1 MFGKY
6 TAQEFLKTAEAFH
19 GHAAPGVL
27 LGAFLVE
34 AARAKL
40 PEGCIFDVVSES
52 RQCLPDAVQLLTPC
66 TFGNGWLRVM
76 DLGLYAV
83 CLYDKQTG
91 EGWRAAVD
99 PEKLKCFPLTR
110 EWFLKLTKKKDQ
122 DGDALRQE
130 IMDHGAEMVSV
141 RKIQMHPEELAPRHK
156 GAIAICPVCGEAY
169 PASHG
174 DTCLLCAKG
183 RGYDML

>member
-34 AARAKL
+34 AARTNL

-66 TFGNGWLRVM
+66 TFGNGWLKVM
-76 DLGLYAV
+76 DLGIYAV

-99 PEKLKCFPLTR
+99 PEKLKRFPLTR

-122 DGDALRQE
+122 DGDALRRE
-130 IMDHGAEMVSV
+130 ILEHGAEMVAV
-141 RKIQMHPEELAPRHK
+141 RKIQMHPEELARRHK
-156 GAIAICPVCGEAY
+156 GPIAVCPVCGDAY
-169 PASHG
+169 PAKHG
-174 DTCLLCAKG
+174 GTCLLCAKG
-183 RGYDML
+183 RGYDLL